1 VRVVHDSRALVL
13 RIGLAILAVPS
24 IVIGVWAAFAPR
36 GFYEDFPGFGRMW
49 VAPDGPYNEHLVRD
63 VGELNLALAIITV
76 IALVALTPILV
87 RAVLAGWI
95 VYSVP
100 HLVYHLRHLDPF
112 ATDDQVS
119 IIASLALVPV
129 LAIVLLVIEVRTGT
143 PSRANPVHPSVGA
156 VD

>member
-36 GFYEDFPGFGRMW
+36 SFYDDFPGLGRMW

-63 VGELNLALAIITV
+63 VGELNLALAVVTV
-76 IALVALTPILV
+76 IALAALTPILV

-129 LAIVLLVIEVRTGT
+129 LAVVLLVIDRRAPKHGT
-143 PSRANPVHPSVGA
+143 AEAPAPAAR
-156 VD
+156 